1 MDRAGL
7 RRDLHALI
15 AECAPDLVG
24 DLPDDSPLIT
34 SGVVESGALLSV
46 ALWVEGQLG
55 DEIDIT
61 SFDLV
66 AEWDSIGGIL
76 DFVERHAPAAARA
89 ARRAR

>member
-1 MDRAGL
+1 MDRIRL
-7 RRDLHALI
+7 RRDLQALI

-34 SGVVESGALLSV
+34 SGIVESAALLSV
-46 ALWVEGQLG
+46 ALWVEEQLG
-55 DEIDIT
+55 GEIDVT

-76 DFVERHAPAAARA
+76 DFVERHSGGARDAAAR
-89 ARRAR
+89 RR

>member
-15 AECAPDLVG
+15 SDCAPDLVG

-34 SGVVESGALLSV
+34 SGVVESAALLSV

-55 DEIDIT
+55 GEIDIT
-61 SFDLV
+61 SFDLA
-66 AEWDSIGGIL
+66 AEWDSIDGIL
-76 DFVERHAPAAARA
+76 DFVERHAPAAGGAE
-89 ARRAR
+89 RRGR

>member
-7 RRDLHALI
+7 RRELHALI

-34 SGVVESGALLSV
+34 SGVVESAALLSV
-46 ALWVEGQLG
+46 ALWVEDRLG
-55 DEIDIT
+55 GEIDIT

-66 AEWDSIGGIL
+66 AEWDSIDGIL
-76 DFVERHAPAAARA
+76 DFVERHAPATSGGAQRE
-89 ARRAR
+89 R